1 MELVRARRRLAS
13 PAPSVTG
20 SSGTRPSSPD
30 TSMIASTE
38 ISDKMQYNIYY
49 NIYSKCIL
57 VDLKINDFIKNNKLL
72 TLESLIFR
80 FISHPKTANVTP
92 APITNG
98 ENA

>member
-1 MELVRARRRLAS
+1 MELVRARRRPS

-49 NIYSKCIL
+49 NIYPKCIL
-57 VDLKINDFIKNNKLL
+57 VDLKINDFIKNNKLLL